1 MSYFLWPFELQHS
14 RLPCPS
20 LYPRVCSKSCPL
32 SLWCHLTISSSVFP
46 FFPQSFST
54 LGLYNELVLCIRW
67 PKYWSF
73 GFSISP
79 SNEYSGLSSFR
90 IDWFNVC
97 PVQGTLKRLLQHQNL
112 KASILWLSAF
122 FMVQHS
128 YPYMTI
134 GKTIALTMHTF
145 VRKMMSLLFNTLSR
159 FLITF
164 IPSSKC
170 LLISWLPSQFWSLN
184 KICHCFHF
192 FPSYLSRSD
201 GTRCHDLSFFECY
214 VLSQLSHSFLL
225 PSSRGSSVPFCFQ
238 PRYHLHIWG
247 SAGG

>member
-1 MSYFLWPFELQHS
+1 MSIEFVMPSNHLILCLPLLPSIFLNIRVSTMSWFFASGDQS
-14 RLPCPS
+14 IGASASASVLPMNIQGWVPLGLTGLIS
-20 LYPRVCSKSCPL
+20 VQSKS
-32 SLWCHLTISSSVFP
+32 
-46 FFPQSFST
+46 
-54 LGLYNELVLCIRW
+54 
-67 PKYWSF
+67 
-73 GFSISP
+73 
-79 SNEYSGLSSFR
+79 
-90 IDWFNVC
+90 
-97 PVQGTLKRLLQHQNL
+97 LLQHQNL

-134 GKTIALTMHTF
+134 GKTVALTMHTF
-145 VRKMMSLLFNTLSR
+145 VGKMISLPFNILSR

-192 FPSYLSRSD
+192 FPSYLPQSD
-201 GTRCHDLSFFECY
+201 GTRCHDLSFSECY

-225 PSSRGSSVPFCFQ
+225 PLSRGSSVPFCFLPQ
-238 PRYHLHIWG
+238 YHLNIWC